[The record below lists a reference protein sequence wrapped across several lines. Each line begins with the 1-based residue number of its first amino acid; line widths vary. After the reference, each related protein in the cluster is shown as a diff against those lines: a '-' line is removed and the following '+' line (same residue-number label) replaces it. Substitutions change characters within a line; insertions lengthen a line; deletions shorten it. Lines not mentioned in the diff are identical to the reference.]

1 MALRTFDI
9 CHTVTALKQRGMN
22 FLKAP
27 PRLPSRP
34 PPLRAGAG
42 S

>member
-22 FLKAP
+22 FLKVP
-27 PRLPSRP
+27 PQLP
-34 PPLRAGAG
+34 
-42 S
+42 